1 MPRLCSLVSFRDK
14 IQVSEETA
22 ELIIAS
28 GREKWLQPRETKIVA
43 KGKGELQ
50 TYWVTPRSGA
60 NESSVS
66 GGDNSDSSDPVE
78 TFVLPRSS
86 VSMHTSLAM
95 KRELDEKHKRLVHW
109 IAEIMI
115 KLLKQIVA
123 RRTAAGTTT
132 VRKKSDTISSHFGDD
147 HDPIEEVQDIITLP
161 CFDQKVA
168 AKQIDFTKV
177 KLPESVLA
185 QLHSYIAEIAMIYR

>member
-1 MPRLCSLVSFRDK
+1 M
-14 IQVSEETA
+14 
-22 ELIIAS
+22 
-28 GREKWLQPRETKIVA
+28 A

-66 GGDNSDSSDPVE
+66 GGDNSDSSEPVD

-109 IAEIMI
+109 VAEIMI
-115 KLLKQIVA
+115 KLLKQMVA

-132 VRKKSDTISSHFGDD
+132 VRKKSDAISSHFGDN

-177 KLPESVLA
+177 KLPESVVA